1 MWIGIYVTGRFHDQF
16 EIQCKL
22 YQVKEVDVMTYFEF
36 ICGYEQMIQDA
47 VLTILRCTHIGKYV
61 KKCCHDLNWS
71 AMWTGK
77 DLSGWF
83 HDQYELVCGLEQMIK
98 DNVMS

>member
-22 YQVKEVDVMTYFEF
+22 DQLIEVDVMTEFEV

-47 VLTILRCTHIGKYV
+47 VLTKFEVNSDSKRCE
-61 KKCCHDLNWS
+61 W
-71 AMWTGK
+71 M
-77 DLSGWF
+77 LS
-83 HDQYELVCGLEQMIK
+83 
-98 DNVMS
+98 